1 MDDPKFEKS
10 IAMVILPGDGVELL
24 TEAGSRDIFED
35 VYDEMEADLVADGE
49 LLLHYDKSDVIETD
63 RTRYLLGA
71 AEVSEID
78 QNGNEC
84 SINLFT
90 LERTIDYVIK

>member
-1 MDDPKFEKS
+1 MR
-10 IAMVILPGDGVELL
+10 M
-24 TEAGSRDIFED
+24 TEQERRIRIRHLKRMHRIRERK
-35 VYDEMEADLVADGE
+35 ER
-49 LLLHYDKSDVIETD
+49 H
-63 RTRYLLGA
+63 LLGA

-90 LERTIDYVIK
+90 LERTIDYVNENLTVVSIGGELVPALRLI